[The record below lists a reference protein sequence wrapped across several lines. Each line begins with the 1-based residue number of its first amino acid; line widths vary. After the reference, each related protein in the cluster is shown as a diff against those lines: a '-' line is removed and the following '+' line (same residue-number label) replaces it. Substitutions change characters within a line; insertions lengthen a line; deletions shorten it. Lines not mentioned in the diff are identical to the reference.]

1 MEDRSELKTSAKA
14 YFLLQRSVLLS
25 ILLILITYH
34 LRLTAEVGAHFL
46 KIGIGAR
53 SMGLGGAYVGLSDD
67 ITSLYWNPAGLRK
80 LKTKEFGF
88 MHTKWVLDTKY
99 EFAGIGIPLNNKTI
113 GLGIM
118 YLDLGEIEG
127 RSEEGIETGSF
138 RASDFCF
145 TISGAKRISN
155 RIDLGATIKFIQQ
168 KIEKEEAKGVAVD
181 IGVKCK
187 VKGVK
192 GDLGLVI
199 KNIGP
204 EMKFID
210 EPYNLPLTISL
221 GGGYNFLGNFV
232 ISLDINH
239 EIYDDKTSISMGIE
253 YRPVRFISLRAGY
266 LYKLAYQLL
275 TYQNSLFQEENKIF
289 DFNGLSGGFGLNFS
303 NYILDYSLIP
313 YKDLGLTHR
322 LSFKIKF

>member
-1 MEDRSELKTSAKA
+1 MRIL
-14 YFLLQRSVLLS
+14 FLV
-25 ILLILITYH
+25 ILLFTVFEQKSI
-34 LRLTAEVGAHFL
+34 AEVGAHFL

-53 SMGLGGAYVGLSDD
+53 SMGLGGAYTGITDD
-67 ITSLYWNPAGLRK
+67 ITSLYWNPAGLRA
-80 LKTKEFGF
+80 LKTKELGF
-88 MHTKWVLDTKY
+88 MHSEWVLDTKY

-221 GGGYNFLGNFV
+221 GGGYNFL
-232 ISLDINH
+232 
-239 EIYDDKTSISMGIE
+239 
-253 YRPVRFISLRAGY
+253 
-266 LYKLAYQLL
+266 
-275 TYQNSLFQEENKIF
+275 
-289 DFNGLSGGFGLNFS
+289 
-303 NYILDYSLIP
+303 
-313 YKDLGLTHR
+313 
-322 LSFKIKF
+322 